1 MFMQIPLEVIDR
13 LEDRYGKYWWSR
25 EEEEEF
31 SKIFNNPFK
40 NLIFTILSQNTSS
53 INAHRA
59 YRSLSLKLPID
70 PKSLANTG
78 EEEIAEAIKVG
89 GLHRVKARRIREA
102 SRYIVEKLDGSL
114 DEVLKL
120 PIEVARKTLKQI
132 PGVGDKTADV
142 VLSSI
147 YSPREVIAIDT
158 HMSRLAKRLGIAS
171 EDAGYGEV
179 QNALISFIPWSTI
192 PSFRWSR
199 VVGLLWLLAKHTCK
213 ARKPRCVECVLSSI
227 CASSRVFLKSIST
240 T

>member
-1 MFMQIPLEVIDR
+1 MQIPLEVIDK
-13 LEDRYGKYWWSR
+13 LEDKYGGYWWSR

-31 SKIFNNPFK
+31 NRIFNNPFK
-40 NLIFTILSQNTSS
+40 SLVFTILSQNTSS
-53 INAHRA
+53 INTYRA

-70 PKSLANTG
+70 PKSLANTS

-89 GLHRVKARRIREA
+89 GLHRVKARRIRKA
-102 SRYIVEKLDGSL
+102 SKYIVEKLDGSL

-120 PIEVARKTLKQI
+120 PIEMARKTLKQI

-147 YSPREVIAIDT
+147 HSPREVVAIDT
-158 HMSRLAKRLGIAS
+158 HMNRLAKRLGIAS
-171 EDAGYGEV
+171 KSAGYGEV
-179 QNALISFIPWSTI
+179 QSALISFIPWSMI
-192 PSFRWSR
+192 PSWRWSR

-213 ARKPRCVECVLSSI
+213 AGKPKCSECILSSI
-227 CASSRVFLKSIST
+227 CASSRVFLKSINT